1 MEKLNKIISRILEI
15 DESKISDDL
24 DMNNVSSWDS
34 INQMALIA
42 AIEEDFEIEL
52 TFDEISEMNSVR
64 KIREL
69 LSAKFPV

>member
-1 MEKLNKIISRILEI
+1 MDKLNKIFSRILEL

-24 DMNNVSSWDS
+24 SINNVPSWDS

-52 TFDEISEMNSVR
+52 TFDEISDMTSVK
-64 KIREL
+64 KIKDIVL
-69 LSAKFPV
+69 AKVA

>member
-1 MEKLNKIISRILEI
+1 MDKLNKIFSRILEL

-24 DMNNVSSWDS
+24 SINNVPSWDS

-52 TFDEISEMNSVR
+52 TFDEISDMTSVK
-64 KIREL
+64 KIKDIVL
-69 LSAKFPV
+69 AKVV